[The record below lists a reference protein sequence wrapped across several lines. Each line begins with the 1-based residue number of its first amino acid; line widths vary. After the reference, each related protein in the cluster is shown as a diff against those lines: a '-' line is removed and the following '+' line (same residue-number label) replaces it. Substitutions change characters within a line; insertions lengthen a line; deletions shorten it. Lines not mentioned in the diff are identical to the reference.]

1 MSNQELKTT
10 ETNKVIQIT
19 NEELEIARQVLEEQD
34 KEQYDS
40 DGYDVNDPFRGAAK
54 MADKKLKQQEEEA
67 LKKEVEAE
75 KIALMAER
83 LIRCKAETQEESS
96 SSSSIFT
103 YVKIVGCSLGIAYMV
118 YMNGNLD

>member
-54 MADKKLKQQEEEA
+54 MADKKLK
-67 LKKEVEAE
+67 
-75 KIALMAER
+75 
-83 LIRCKAETQEESS
+83 
-96 SSSSIFT
+96 
-103 YVKIVGCSLGIAYMV
+103 
-118 YMNGNLD
+118 